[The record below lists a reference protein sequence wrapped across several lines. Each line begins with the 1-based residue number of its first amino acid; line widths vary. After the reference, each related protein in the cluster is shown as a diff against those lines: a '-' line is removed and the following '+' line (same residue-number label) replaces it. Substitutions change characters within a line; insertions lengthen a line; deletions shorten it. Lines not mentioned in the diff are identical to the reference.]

1 MSGSPNQDADV
12 CERAHVEATYAATI
26 GAARVAF
33 RALGLRFDLT
43 GDEQVPASGP
53 VVLASNHVS
62 FLDFT
67 LVGLAARRSGRH
79 VRFLTRYDVWGNPL
93 VGRAMTAMGHVPV
106 DRAAPAG
113 AYLHARAL
121 LRRGEAVGVFP
132 EAGISVSWTVRGLLP
147 GAVAL
152 AAETGAPVVPVA
164 IWGPQRV
171 ATALRRP
178 DLRRGRPV
186 SISVGA
192 PYTVPPDA
200 DRTAELHRLG
210 GRLQRM
216 LDDLQVLPSHQ
227 PPAGEQP
234 WWHPAHLGGGA
245 PTPLDARMQERT
257 VHPRAVQPSWAPGA

>member
-1 MSGSPNQDADV
+1 VAVV
-12 CERAHVEATYAATI
+12 CERAGVEGTYTAAT
-26 GAARVAF
+26 GAARLVL
-33 RALGLRFDLT
+33 RALGLRIDLL
-43 GDEQVPASGP
+43 GDEQVPAAGP
-53 VVLASNHVS
+53 VLLVSNHVS
-62 FLDFT
+62 FLDFV
-67 LVGLAARRSGRH
+67 LVGLAARRSRRH
-79 VRFLTRYDVWGNPL
+79 VRFLTRYDVWRHPL

-132 EAGISVSWTVRGLLP
+132 EAGISLSWTVRGLLP

-152 AAETGAPVVPVA
+152 AADTGAPIVPVT

-192 PYTVPPDA
+192 PYTVAPDA

-216 LDDLQVLPSHQ
+216 LDELQERPEHQ
-227 PPAGEQP
+227 PPAGERP

-245 PTPLDARMQERT
+245 PTPLDARARERT
-257 VHPRAVQPSWAPGA
+257 VHPRAVHPSWVPPA